1 MLLNIE
7 ISHSK
12 ALTPEK
18 TDLKQKEEK
27 LEIDQKDY
35 ETIDID
41 AEPIT
46 ENFGVIAYE
55 EFPFPTDNLFISF
68 KNLKINYTIILPT
81 PNGICP
87 QKTKMF
93 VFVPSRADGFY
104 TRHMIRN
111 SWGAN
116 LAERSIVLKFIV
128 GWPQEQKVFELMQEE
143 LIKYD
148 DLVVYDIDDSYRNL
162 YLKIYVALQWQQI
175 FCSTAQYILKTDDD
189 TIVDFDR
196 LLWWIDNDF
205 GDRVSNYPAA
215 VFGGMIKRSSPIRN
229 ANHRWYVSP
238 IDFPHPIFP
247 HYTNGPTYL
256 LTSKAVQAIMNLT
269 ENVHA
274 FPIEDVLYTGVLA
287 NLANVKKFSI
297 WEHFRIGKHLNLHEK
312 CKVEKKT
319 GKRIPYVTAING
331 ISDASGIKIA
341 YERLHSVECTPW
353 SSSKQMKRFS
363 NIFD

>member
-1 MLLNIE
+1 LK
-7 ISHSK
+7 SHILKVFLKNFFKENFFIFK

-87 QKTKMF
+87 LKTKMF

-116 LAERSIVLKFIV
+116 LVWKFFFEFFDKFYFCFL
-128 GWPQEQKVFELMQEE
+128 GREEVFF
-143 LIKYD
+143 
-148 DLVVYDIDDSYRNL
+148 N
-162 YLKIYVALQWQQI
+162 
-175 FCSTAQYILKTDDD
+175 
-189 TIVDFDR
+189 
-196 LLWWIDNDF
+196 
-205 GDRVSNYPAA
+205 
-215 VFGGMIKRSSPIRN
+215 
-229 ANHRWYVSP
+229 
-238 IDFPHPIFP
+238 
-247 HYTNGPTYL
+247 
-256 LTSKAVQAIMNLT
+256 
-269 ENVHA
+269 
-274 FPIEDVLYTGVLA
+274 
-287 NLANVKKFSI
+287 
-297 WEHFRIGKHLNLHEK
+297 
-312 CKVEKKT
+312 
-319 GKRIPYVTAING
+319 
-331 ISDASGIKIA
+331 
-341 YERLHSVECTPW
+341 
-353 SSSKQMKRFS
+353 
-363 NIFD
+363 

>member
-87 QKTKMF
+87 LKTKMF

-196 LLWWIDNDF
+196 LFWWIDNDF

-229 ANHRWYVSP
+229 ANHRCLETRFTWFWAPIKFCPLIGLSLCCLYVSP

-297 WEHFRIGKHLNLHEK
+297 WEHFRIGKH
-312 CKVEKKT
+312 V
-319 GKRIPYVTAING
+319 R
-331 ISDASGIKIA
+331 
-341 YERLHSVECTPW
+341 
-353 SSSKQMKRFS
+353 
-363 NIFD
+363 

>member
-1 MLLNIE
+1 
-7 ISHSK
+7 
-12 ALTPEK
+12 
-18 TDLKQKEEK
+18 
-27 LEIDQKDY
+27 
-35 ETIDID
+35 
-41 AEPIT
+41 
-46 ENFGVIAYE
+46 
-55 EFPFPTDNLFISF
+55 
-68 KNLKINYTIILPT
+68 
-81 PNGICP
+81 
-87 QKTKMF
+87 MF

-128 GWPQEQKVFELMQEE
+128 GWPQEQ
-143 LIKYD
+143 
-148 DLVVYDIDDSYRNL
+148 
-162 YLKIYVALQWQQI
+162 KIYVALQWQQI

-229 ANHRWYVSP
+229 EKHRWYVSP

-297 WEHFRIGKHLNLHEK
+297 WEHFRIGKH
-312 CKVEKKT
+312 V
-319 GKRIPYVTAING
+319 R
-331 ISDASGIKIA
+331 
-341 YERLHSVECTPW
+341 
-353 SSSKQMKRFS
+353 
-363 NIFD
+363 

>member
-1 MLLNIE
+1 LDAFDNLTDIEKRAFDKGFNELFVVFKFHANVIEAFKEIISGVTWHEGEEHVDFSNKKDKLKLLLERCITKVLVADVSAINIIWMDFSDGVAEHMGLLVNRFKAGRGLLAGANIE
-7 ISHSK
+7 ISHSKGIFK

-41 AEPIT
+41 TEPIT

-104 TRHMIRN
+104 TRHMIRS

-162 YLKIYVALQWQQI
+162 YLKVCFFMI
-175 FCSTAQYILKTDDD
+175 F
-189 TIVDFDR
+189 
-196 LLWWIDNDF
+196 
-205 GDRVSNYPAA
+205 
-215 VFGGMIKRSSPIRN
+215 
-229 ANHRWYVSP
+229 
-238 IDFPHPIFP
+238 
-247 HYTNGPTYL
+247 
-256 LTSKAVQAIMNLT
+256 
-269 ENVHA
+269 
-274 FPIEDVLYTGVLA
+274 
-287 NLANVKKFSI
+287 
-297 WEHFRIGKHLNLHEK
+297 
-312 CKVEKKT
+312 
-319 GKRIPYVTAING
+319 
-331 ISDASGIKIA
+331 
-341 YERLHSVECTPW
+341 
-353 SSSKQMKRFS
+353 
-363 NIFD
+363 

>member
-41 AEPIT
+41 TEPIT

-87 QKTKMF
+87 LKTKMF

-116 LAERSIVLKFIV
+116 LAEKSIVLKFIV
-128 GWPQEQKVFELMQEE
+128 GWPQEQKVFDLMQEE
-143 LIKYD
+143 LIKFD
-148 DLVVYDIDDSYRNL
+148 DLVIYDIDDSYRNL
-162 YLKIYVALQWQQI
+162 
-175 FCSTAQYILKTDDD
+175 
-189 TIVDFDR
+189 

-205 GDRVSNYPAA
+205 GHRVSKYPAA

-229 ANHRWYVSP
+229 EKHRWYVSP

-287 NLANVKKFSI
+287 NLAN
-297 WEHFRIGKHLNLHEK
+297 LNLHEK

-353 SSSKQMKRFS
+353 SSSKQMKRF
-363 NIFD
+363 